1 MNRRLL
7 ASYLG
12 ARWSTSVLPA
22 LVVALALLPAAAQAD
37 TMDVTLQRLRIPAV
51 DGTDCPVGTPLGTPR
66 MYCADPEPWTR
77 IMAQLG
83 FASAPPVLSPA
94 RTLGERGFYVGLEG
108 WITGIDNTTGGDS
121 NYWRLGTE
129 GDEGSGREGRNRFP
143 ADVLLWN
150 RIELRKGFPFG
161 FELGTSIGHL
171 AGSSLWALGLEIKWA
186 LFEGYRTGVGILP
199 DLAVRGAVETITGN
213 PQFNLTIPTVD
224 VVLSKPLVIA
234 RAATITPYLGAQI
247 AWIFAD
253 SELIDLT
260 PTIDAGDPMHI
271 EDLNNDVVFPQR
283 RMARYRGVA
292 GVQARYQ
299 TFTLIG
305 SFVFDLVKP
314 SDADP
319 DAPADLPRQ
328 WQVDASLGFQF

>member
-1 MNRRLL
+1 MKRRLL
-7 ASYLG
+7 A
-12 ARWSTSVLPA
+12 A

-37 TMDVTLQRLRIPAV
+37 TMDVTLQRLRIPASATPS
-51 DGTDCPVGTPLGTPR
+51 DECPIATPLGTPR
-66 MYCADPEPWTR
+66 MYCADTGAWTR

-94 RTLGERGFYVGLEG
+94 RTLGERGFYVGIEG
-108 WITGIDNTTGGDS
+108 WMTGIDTSSGGDQ

-129 GDEGSGREGRNRFP
+129 GDSGAAMEGRNRFP
-143 ADVLLWN
+143 ASVLLWN

-186 LFEGYRTGVGILP
+186 LFEGYRTGIGILP

-213 PQFNLTIPTVD
+213 PQFNLTIPSFD

-234 RAATITPYLGAQI
+234 RAATITPYLGGQAV
-247 AWIFAD
+247 WIFAD

-260 PTIDAGDPMHI
+260 PSIDAGDPMRV

-283 RMARYRGVA
+283 RMARYRGFA

-305 SFVFDLVKP
+305 SFIFDLVKP
-314 SDADP
+314 SDADT

-328 WQVDASLGFQF
+328 WQVNASIGFQF

>member
-1 MNRRLL
+1 MNRRFL
-7 ASYLG
+7 A
-12 ARWSTSVLPA
+12 A

-37 TMDVTLQRLRIPAV
+37 TMDVTLQRLRIPAM

-66 MYCADPEPWTR
+66 MYCADDEAWTR

-94 RTLGERGFYVGLEG
+94 RTLGERGFYVGIEG
-108 WITGIDNTTGGDS
+108 WLTGIDTDTGGDS

-129 GDEGSGREGRNRFP
+129 GDEGSGAEGRNRFP
-143 ADVLLWN
+143 ASLLLWN

-171 AGSSLWALGLEIKWA
+171 NGSRLWALGLEIKWA

-199 DLAVRGAVETITGN
+199 DISVRGAVETITGN
-213 PQFNLTIPTVD
+213 PQFNLTVPSFD
-224 VVLSKPLVIA
+224 VMLSKPIVVA
-234 RAATITPYLGAQI
+234 RAATITPYLGGQAI
-247 AWIFAD
+247 WIFAD

-260 PTIDAGDPMHI
+260 PTIDAGDPATI

-283 RMARYRGVA
+283 RMARVRGFA

-305 SFVFDLVKP
+305 SFVCDLLRP
-314 SDADP
+314 NSADK
-319 DAPADLPRQ
+319 DAPSDLPRQ
-328 WQVDASLGFQF
+328 WQVNASVGFQF